1 MTHEVGEG
9 ETCPAKSKVS
19 KTISHVAALT
29 RAKFCKSHSTGLKG
43 RTCHGNATQGQWKKT
58 LQ

>member
-29 RAKFCKSHSTGLKG
+29 RAKFCKSHSTGLKR
-43 RTCHGNATQGQWKKT
+43 RTCHGNATQG
-58 LQ
+58 